1 LGLGTAKGAAYRT
14 AQGEIRHARL
24 DAASLRAMAAAGGG
38 RYATLTAG
46 TDDLAGLDVLDATA
60 AARAGAS
67 DDQAT
72 TWRDDGYWLP
82 WRRADQVRHER
93 MQDGTDA
100 YRREDYAAASKAWE
114 KLPGADA
121 AYNRGNALAHAGRYE
136 DAIAA
141 YDEALR
147 LQPGMEDAVAN
158 RKLVED

>member
-1 LGLGTAKGAAYRT
+1 VLGLGTAKGAAYRT

-72 TWRDDGYWLP
+72 TWRDDGYWLLLPLMVLGLFAFRRGSGAIAVLLLCACLPWRAALAADDGTP

-121 AYNRGNALAHAGRYE
+121 A
-136 DAIAA
+136 
-141 YDEALR
+141 
-147 LQPGMEDAVAN
+147 
-158 RKLVED
+158 